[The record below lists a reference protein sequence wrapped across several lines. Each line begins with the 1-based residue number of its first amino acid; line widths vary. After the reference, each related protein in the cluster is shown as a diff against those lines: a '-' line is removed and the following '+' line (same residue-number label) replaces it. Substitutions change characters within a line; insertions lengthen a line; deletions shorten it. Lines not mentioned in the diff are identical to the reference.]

1 MGTRWV
7 LLSGQTT
14 RPGLRI
20 APAAEMRQPACVSAA
35 YKSRFHCRGIV
46 LQNKRSF
53 IDGLDRVSELGVT
66 ITFRREFS
74 TCTAQ
79 VN

>member
-1 MGTRWV
+1 
-7 LLSGQTT
+7 
-14 RPGLRI
+14 
-20 APAAEMRQPACVSAA
+20 MRQPACVSAA